1 MSRRMFLRTASVA
14 AGSAAAVAAAVSA
27 NAEASPKN
35 SVFAHSVASG
45 DPLPDRVILWTRV
58 TPEARAT
65 PGSGFGSPTTV
76 RWEVSPGPRFDHIV
90 SAGVFTTS
98 VERDHTVKVDA
109 AGLQPATRYFYRFT
123 VADGPLAGATSPVGR
138 TKTAPALSSDVDKL
152 RFAVCSCAN
161 YEAGHF
167 ISYRAIADRDDLD
180 FVMHL
185 GDYTYEYETGGYP
198 GKFGE
203 VVRQT
208 APVHA
213 TVTVDDYRIRQGKYH
228 QDPDLARAHAAH
240 PFICIWDD
248 HESAN
253 NSYRDGAENH
263 KELTQ
268 GSWSARKRAS
278 DKAYFE
284 WMPVRPNSIDNGEH
298 LYRRF
303 RFGDLAELIIPDLR
317 SYRDKQSY
325 LAVDD
330 PNHSITGTTQY
341 TWLETSITTSSTQWQ
356 VIGNEVMMVPL
367 VIPETTDPRVADW
380 LHHQIG
386 LPADGI
392 TLNND
397 QWDGY
402 QAERRKLLHAIDK
415 AGKKSVV
422 LVTGDIHSSWASEIP
437 LSAPHYGKDSDGRVV
452 ACEFT
457 PPSITAASGFDSLA
471 LTSALAA
478 PAAAAMSIAEQAITT
493 VNPWIKD
500 VELTTHGFGVMT
512 VDKARAQM
520 DWYYVDDVTNPRSG
534 VRRAFGWYTRAGHPK
549 LLRA

>member
-1 MSRRMFLRTASVA
+1 MSRRRFMQTA
-14 AGSAAAVAAAVSA
+14 SAAAGTAAALAAGVSEAVAAPRHQA
-27 NAEASPKN
+27 
-35 SVFAHSVASG
+35 FLHSVASG

-58 TPEARAT
+58 TPEPRAT
-65 PGSGFGSPTTV
+65 PGSGFGQPTNV
-76 RWEVSPGPRFDHIV
+76 RWQVSVDPGFTRIV
-90 SAGVFTTS
+90 SSGISSTS
-98 VERDHTVKVDA
+98 VDRDHTVKVDA
-109 AGLQPATRYFYRFT
+109 AGLSPSTRYFYRFT
-123 VADGPLAGATSPVGR
+123 IADGPLAGTVSPTGR
-138 TKTAPALSSDVDKL
+138 TKTAPALSADIDKL

-167 ISYRAIADRDDLD
+167 ISYRAMAQRDDLD
-180 FVMHL
+180 FVLHL

-198 GKFGE
+198 GAYNE
-203 VVRQT
+203 TVRAT

-213 TVTVDDYRIRQGKYH
+213 TVTVDDYRIRQGKYR
-228 QDPDLARAHAAH
+228 QDPDLARAHATH

-248 HESAN
+248 HESAD

-263 KELTQ
+263 KTLTQ

-303 RFGDLAELIIPDLR
+303 RFGQLAELIIPDLR

-325 LAVDD
+325 LKVDD
-330 PNHSITGTTQY
+330 PNQSLTGKTQY
-341 TWLETSITTSSTQWQ
+341 TWLETSITTSSASWQ

-380 LHHQIG
+380 LHKQIG

-392 TLNND
+392 TINND

-402 QAERRKLLHAIDK
+402 QAERRALLHAIDK

-437 LSAPHYGKDSDGRVV
+437 LSAPHYGKDASGRVV

-457 PPSITAASGFDSLA
+457 PPSITAASGYDSIA
-471 LTSALAA
+471 INRALAA
-478 PAAAAMSIAEQAITT
+478 PVATALDVAQEAIKTA
-493 VNPWIKD
+493 NPWIKD
-500 VELTTHGFGVMT
+500 VELTTHGFGVMEIN
-512 VDKARAQM
+512 KSRAQM
-520 DWYYVDDVTNPRSG
+520 NWFYVKDVMNPASS
-534 VRRAFGWYTRAGHPK
+534 VHPAFSWYTRAGQPK